1 MSAELLVSQKI
12 NAPIEAVW
20 PWIAHLDK
28 HSEWSPKPFK
38 IELLQGEMNAVGST
52 YRSTGFIPPM
62 EKNHEN
68 SVEITES
75 VLNSRFV
82 FKAHDAN
89 GYFENIW
96 TLKSVDGGTEV
107 TYHHKFPKMVG
118 MGRILLPLLLPIV
131 GKKDEMKRLGIL
143 KSKVESSKK

>member
-1 MSAELLVSQKI
+1 MSAELLVSKMI
-12 NAPIEAVW
+12 DAPIEAIW
-20 PWIAHLDK
+20 PWIAHLNK

-38 IELLQGEMNAVGST
+38 IELLTGEMNAVGST

-68 SVEITES
+68 SVEILES
-75 VLNSRFV
+75 VPNSRFV
-82 FKAHDAN
+82 FRAHDAN
-89 GYFENIW
+89 GYFENVF

-107 TYHHKFPKMVG
+107 TYHHQFPKMVG

-131 GKKDEMKRLGIL
+131 GKRDEMTRLGIL
-143 KSKVESSKK
+143 KSKVEGSK

>member
-1 MSAELLVSQKI
+1 MSAELLVSKTI
-12 NAPIEAVW
+12 NAPIEVVW

-38 IELLQGEMNAVGST
+38 IQLLKGEMNAVGST

-75 VLNSRFV
+75 VPKSRFV
-82 FKAHDAN
+82 FRAHDAN
-89 GYFENIW
+89 GYFENVW

-131 GKKDEMKRLGIL
+131 GKKDEMKRLEIL
-143 KSKVESSKK
+143 KSKVEGSK